1 MTINQISIFLENKL
15 GRLGDIF
22 GILAQ
27 GHIKVVAA
35 TVADT
40 SDYGILRLITN
51 NQQRAAELLRAANV
65 TCNLNEVLAV
75 RSDSHSGEFAA
86 NIKPFMEAGINIEY
100 MYCFTSEQRQVMVL
114 RSNDME
120 GARRVAN
127 ANKLHCLSPIELAE
141 I

>member
-1 MTINQISIFLENKL
+1 MTINQISIFLENKR
-15 GRLGDIF
+15 GRLGEVF
-22 GILAQ
+22 SVLAQ
-27 GHIKVVAA
+27 SHIKVIAA

-75 RSDSHSGEFAA
+75 CTEQHSGEFANNIRPFTEA
-86 NIKPFMEAGINIEY
+86 NINIEY
-100 MYCFTSEQRQVMVL
+100 MYCFTSAAQQVMVL

-120 GARRVAN
+120 GAQKVAN
-127 ANKLHCLSPIELAE
+127 ANKLHCLSAFELSE
-141 I
+141 L